1 MILILIFI
9 FYDDFILFYFQVI
22 DNSGALVAE
31 CVNVLRTPSS
41 KGLARIGDEIV
52 IVVKKARPIPHDAP
66 SSLTTQR
73 VRRGDV
79 RHAVVVRTA
88 KEMTRKLADGRTVR
102 FDDNACVLLNNRK
115 EPLGTRIN
123 GVVGAEL
130 RSKGWSKILALATKV
145 V

>member
-1 MILILIFI
+1 MNL
-9 FYDDFILFYFQVI
+9 
-22 DNSGALVAE
+22 
-31 CVNVLRTPSS
+31 SS
-41 KGLARIGDEIV
+41 ETGDEIV
-52 IVVKKARPIPHDAP
+52 VVIKKARPIAHNT
-66 SSLTTQR
+66 SLSASTQQ

-88 KEMTRKLADGRTVR
+88 KETTRKLGDGRTVR

-130 RSKGWSKILALATKV
+130 RNRGWSKILALAGKV

>member
-1 MILILIFI
+1 M
-9 FYDDFILFYFQVI
+9 
-22 DNSGALVAE
+22 
-31 CVNVLRTPSS
+31 
-41 KGLARIGDEIV
+41 
-52 IVVKKARPIPHDAP
+52 
-66 SSLTTQR
+66 QR

-88 KEMTRKLADGRTVR
+88 KETTRKLADGRTVR

-130 RSKGWSKILALATKV
+130 RNRGWSKILALATKV

>member
-1 MILILIFI
+1 M
-9 FYDDFILFYFQVI
+9 
-22 DNSGALVAE
+22 
-31 CVNVLRTPSS
+31 
-41 KGLARIGDEIV
+41 

-66 SSLTTQR
+66 SSATTQR

-130 RSKGWSKILALATKV
+130 RTKGWSKILALATKV

>member
-1 MILILIFI
+1 MW
-9 FYDDFILFYFQVI
+9 DDL
-22 DNSGALVAE
+22 
-31 CVNVLRTPSS
+31 
-41 KGLARIGDEIV
+41 GDEIV
-52 IVVKKARPIPHDAP
+52 VVIKKARPIAHDAP
-66 SSLTTQR
+66 SSTTAQQ
-73 VRRGDV
+73 VRKGDV

-88 KEMTRKLADGRTVR
+88 KETTRKLGDGRTVR

-130 RSKGWSKILALATKV
+130 RTKGWSKILALAGKV

>member
-1 MILILIFI
+1 MTQISTRL
-9 FYDDFILFYFQVI
+9 
-22 DNSGALVAE
+22 
-31 CVNVLRTPSS
+31 
-41 KGLARIGDEIV
+41 GDEIV
-52 IVVKKARPIPHDAP
+52 VVIQKARPIAHNTT
-66 SSLTTQR
+66 SSATSQQ

-88 KEMTRKLADGRTVR
+88 KETTRKLGDGRTVR

-130 RSKGWSKILALATKV
+130 RNRGWSKILALAGKV